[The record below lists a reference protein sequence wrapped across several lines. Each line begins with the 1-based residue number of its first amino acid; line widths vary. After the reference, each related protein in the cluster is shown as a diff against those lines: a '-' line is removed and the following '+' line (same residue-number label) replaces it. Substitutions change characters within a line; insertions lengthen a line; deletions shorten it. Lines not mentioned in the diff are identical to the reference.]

1 MECLEPGAIHDE
13 ELLAYLEGEKVRP
26 PVEQHLTKCQ
36 YCANR
41 LAEFR
46 RIELTLTSKLYRWDC
61 PPTQVLGEYELGML
75 SNELAAAVTNHLSIC
90 VRCAG
95 EVASLTEFLANDPRL
110 AESVPQIS
118 VSVPLVA
125 SASSNNHHPV
135 QDAKRV
141 LDNVRERST
150 AGIRRIV
157 AVLVP
162 PAPGLAFQRGKSAQS
177 ALWPRRYMAEDITIS
192 VHVDRGTSRRDAL
205 QLIGFVTRKDDV
217 LESLQGVAVQLVS
230 QTNAQNVQ
238 GAQHAQYTQYRQSID
253 ELGNFVFSS
262 VAPATYTLEL
272 QFPESTIVVDE
283 LPVAFQD

>member
-1 MECLEPGAIHDE
+1 MECLKPGAINDE
-13 ELLAYLEGEKVRP
+13 ELLAYLAGEKVRP
-26 PVEQHLTKCQ
+26 LVEEHLTRCQ

-61 PPTQVLGEYELGML
+61 PPAQVLGEFQLGML
-75 SNELAAAVTNHLSIC
+75 SNELAAAVTNHLSMC
-90 VRCAG
+90 VLCMA
-95 EVASLTEFLANDPRL
+95 EVASLTGFLANDPML
-110 AESVPQIS
+110 AEPVPQLAA
-118 VSVPLVA
+118 SVPLVA

-150 AGIRRIV
+150 AAIRRI
-157 AVLVP
+157 AAILVP
-162 PAPGLAFQRGKSAQS
+162 PAPRLAFQRGESAQS
-177 ALWPRRYMAEDITIS
+177 ALWPRRYMAEDISIS
-192 VHVDRGTSRRDAL
+192 VQVDRGTSRRDAL
-205 QLIGFVTRKDDV
+205 QLIGFVTRKDDA

-230 QTNAQNVQ
+230 QTDVQ
-238 GAQHAQYTQYRQSID
+238 SAQHAQYTQSID

-272 QFPESTIVVDE
+272 QFPESTIVIDE

>member
-1 MECLEPGAIHDE
+1 MECLKPGAINDE
-13 ELLAYLEGEKVRP
+13 ELLAYLAGEKVRP
-26 PVEQHLTKCQ
+26 LVEQHLTRCQ

-46 RIELTLTSKLYRWDC
+46 RIEHTLTSKLYRWDC
-61 PPTQVLGEYELGML
+61 PPAQVLGEFQLGML

-90 VRCAG
+90 VLCAA
-95 EVASLTEFLANDPRL
+95 EVASLTEFLANDPML
-110 AESVPQIS
+110 AEPVPQLAA
-118 VSVPLVA
+118 SVPLVP
-125 SASSNNHHPV
+125 SASNNHHPV

-150 AGIRRIV
+150 AGIRRI
-157 AVLVP
+157 AAILVP
-162 PAPGLAFQRGKSAQS
+162 PAPRLAFQRGESAQS
-177 ALWPRRYMAEDITIS
+177 ALWPRRYMAEDVSIS

-205 QLIGFVTRKDDV
+205 QLIGFVTRKDDA

-230 QTNAQNVQ
+230 QMDAQS
-238 GAQHAQYTQYRQSID
+238 AQHAQYTQSID

-262 VAPATYTLEL
+262 VAPATYMLEL
-272 QFPESTIVVDE
+272 QFPESTIVIDE

>member
-1 MECLEPGAIHDE
+1 MECLKPGAINDE
-13 ELLAYLEGEKVRP
+13 ELLAYLAGEKVRP
-26 PVEQHLTKCQ
+26 LVEQHLTRCQ
-36 YCANR
+36 YCASR

-61 PPTQVLGEYELGML
+61 PPAQVLGEYHLGML
-75 SNELAAAVTNHLSIC
+75 GNELAAAVTNHLGMC
-90 VRCAG
+90 VLCAA
-95 EVASLTEFLANDPRL
+95 EVVSLTEFLANEPVL
-110 AESVPQIS
+110 AEPVSQLAA
-118 VSVPLVA
+118 SVPLVP

-150 AGIRRIV
+150 AGIRRI
-157 AVLVP
+157 AAILVP
-162 PAPGLAFQRGKSAQS
+162 PAPRLAFQRGESAQS
-177 ALWPRRYMAEDITIS
+177 ALWPRRYMADDISIS

-205 QLIGFVTRKDDV
+205 QLIGFVTRKNDA
-217 LESLQGVAVQLVS
+217 LQSLQGVAVQLVS
-230 QTNAQNVQ
+230 QANVQ
-238 GAQHAQYTQYRQSID
+238 SARQAQYTQSID

-272 QFPESTIVVDE
+272 QFPESTIVIDE